1 MIQMSVFML
10 VLIYISGKIW
20 VRCRE
25 RWEFHWPYRCF
36 RCCIRSNDARDDNDD
51 DVEADVL
58 CYLCNK
64 KVPSDEWNNSETGH
78 RRYCAVRSK
87 DNRGKITWCWKDI
100 HICIS
105 LECVETI
112 KIKWINSY
120 KIDFEKKSKRAHI
133 NNKKDWWKINHFQTE
148 RLWVIMLDTVL
159 ILRSNGCANIYK
171 IKIIIFIF
179 MANIYH
185 IMTSWLWDL
194 LSHQ

>member
-105 LECVETI
+105 LEWNMSKQSKLNELILKKLILKRKVNELISTT
-112 KIKWINSY
+112 K
-120 KIDFEKKSKRAHI
+120 KID
-133 NNKKDWWKINHFQTE
+133 E
-148 RLWVIMLDTVL
+148 RL
-159 ILRSNGCANIYK
+159 
-171 IKIIIFIF
+171 IIFKQKDF
-179 MANIYH
+179 EW
-185 IMTSWLWDL
+185 SC
-194 LSHQ
+194 